1 VGARVA
7 LLAAGLA
14 ALIAAGCGGG
24 ERGSAAPKVQG
35 AAMTLTSSAFKD
47 GAPVPRR
54 FTCDGDGVSPPLAWS
69 NPPSGTRELVLV
81 VEDPDA
87 PGGTFVH
94 WTLFGIPAQTT
105 AIHEGAVP
113 KGAAQGENSAGD
125 DAWTG
130 PCPPKGA
137 DAHRYDFVLYALRG
151 ASGLAKG
158 AKPDAVRAAVDR
170 DALASGRL
178 EARYARR

>member
-7 LLAAGLA
+7 LVAFA

-24 ERGSAAPKVQG
+24 ERGSAAPAVKG
-35 AAMTLTSSAFKD
+35 APLTLTSSAFKQ
-47 GAPVPRR
+47 GATIPRR
-54 FTCDGDGVSPPLAWS
+54 FTCDGAGTSPPLAWS
-69 NPPSGTRELVLV
+69 NPPAGTRELVLV
-81 VEDPDA
+81 VQDPDA

-94 WTLFGIPAQTT
+94 WTLFGIAPQTT
-105 AIHEGAVP
+105 SIRAGAIP
-113 KGAAQGENSAGD
+113 QGAAQGQNSTGKD
-125 DAWTG
+125 GWTA

-151 ASGLAKG
+151 QSGLKQG

-170 DALASGRL
+170 GALGSGRL
-178 EARYARR
+178 EARYARSG